1 MPFVDS
7 NGVRLHYRLD
17 GPEDGP
23 VLALS
28 NSLGTSLEMWQAQMP
43 RFASAF
49 RVVRMDTRGHGQS
62 DAPAGEYDL
71 ANLAG
76 DVLRVLDTLGIDRAR
91 FCGIS
96 MGGLIGAWL
105 GAHASE
111 RIERLVLCNTAAKI
125 GTADSWNARI
135 ASIRDSGMAEIVNG
149 APQRWFT
156 AAFRERAPGE
166 VAAVQAQI
174 RNTPPGGYTGCCAAI
189 RDADLRGDLEGITA
203 PTLVVVGRHDPATPP
218 AEGRALADGIARAQL
233 LELDASH
240 LSNIEAADAFND
252 GVLSF
257 LTTQGETTHG

>member
-1 MPFVDS
+1 MPFID
-7 NGVRLHYRLD
+7 NDGTRLHYRVE

-28 NSLGTSLEMWQAQMP
+28 NSLGTSLEMWQPQMP
-43 RFASAF
+43 RFGRAF

-62 DAPAGEYDL
+62 AAPEGEYDL
-71 ANLAG
+71 ATLAR
-76 DVLRVLDTLGIDRAR
+76 DVLRVLDTLDVERAH

-96 MGGLIGAWL
+96 MGGQIGAWL
-105 GAHASE
+105 GAHASA

-125 GTADSWNARI
+125 GTTESWNARI
-135 ASIRDSGMAEIVNG
+135 ATIRDSGMAEIVDG

-156 AAFRERAPGE
+156 ASFCERAPDM
-166 VAAVQAQI
+166 VSAVQAQI
-174 RNTPPGGYTGCCAAI
+174 RDTSPRGYAGCCAAI
-189 RDADLRGDLEGITA
+189 RDADLRGDLQRITA

-218 AEGRALADGIARAQL
+218 ADGRALANGIRGARL

-240 LSNIEAADAFND
+240 LSNIEASDAFND

-257 LTTQGETTHG
+257 LAGRGETHG